1 MAHLGA
7 YKSQLVVT
15 IGQYIYIYI
24 YLIFQFLLSGL
35 IGVFFCTSD
44 AFHINNSIRC
54 FWASVCVCVCLC
66 VRRCVG
72 VSYICPRYRIHMF
85 SFFCLIYA
93 LLCLLCLIN
102 AYQCLIYAWQTFYI
116 CSTYAW
122 HMLEICVTDLSHT
135 FDILICIFFFSY
147 V

>member
-1 MAHLGA
+1 MFLG
-7 YKSQLVVT
+7 K
-15 IGQYIYIYI
+15 
-24 YLIFQFLLSGL
+24 
-35 IGVFFCTSD
+35 
-44 AFHINNSIRC
+44 
-54 FWASVCVCVCLC
+54 CVCVCLC

-93 LLCLLCLIN
+93 VLSLLCLIN

-135 FDILICIFFFSY
+135 FDILICIFFHMYDISLVSTLHMFNIGTSSTAQSGGGNFKY
-147 V
+147 RTLYER